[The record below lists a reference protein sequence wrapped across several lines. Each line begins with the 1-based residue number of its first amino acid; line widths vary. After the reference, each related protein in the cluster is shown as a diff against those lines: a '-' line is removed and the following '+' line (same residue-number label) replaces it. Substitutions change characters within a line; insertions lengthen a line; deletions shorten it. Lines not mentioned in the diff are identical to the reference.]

1 MVEKNQ
7 QFIFNSEELSLI
19 KNTFAENE
27 PLLYTVRKLF
37 LQFELT
43 DDEVVHLK
51 SAISPEVVEVL
62 KKRILPDLSPEYPLG
77 QIPSMMTTLTD
88 QLKSRDI
95 DEMSPHFE
103 AKILEE
109 RYLRQQFAELER
121 VLADKP
127 ASELPPIILSE
138 LGDLEGKDAHEQ
150 FVDMTAYLFLL
161 GYIDPMFILIRS
173 IAGEK
178 AETIEEQ
185 KKRMTRNS
193 SK

>member
-1 MVEKNQ
+1 MVDRNQ
-7 QFIFNSEELSLI
+7 QFIFNSEELSVI

-27 PLLYTVRKLF
+27 QLLYTVRKLF

-43 DDEVVHLK
+43 DEEIAHLK
-51 SAISPEVVEVL
+51 SAITPAVVEVL

-77 QIPSMMTTLTD
+77 QIPSMMTTLTE
-88 QLKSRDI
+88 QLKSRDAS
-95 DEMSPHFE
+95 EMAAHFE
-103 AKILEE
+103 AKILED

-121 VLADKP
+121 VISDGKK
-127 ASELPPIILSE
+127 SELPPIVLTE

-173 IAGEK
+173 IAGDKE
-178 AETIEEQ
+178 ETIEQQ
-185 KKRMTRNS
+185 KQRMTRNS